1 MGPGRNRL
9 APGRGA
15 GPQPAPEMVAD
26 RNFAN
31 VTGGGG
37 MSSTESGM
45 VSTGQDLW
53 LIGPNDLA
61 VEITSGLHYSSTDPY
76 AVKISLDVDVDREVV
91 WTVSRDLLAG
101 ALHGPEGIGDVRA
114 WPSTVDDDVDPAD
127 RVLNIELG
135 EPGECAHF
143 AASAAA
149 ISAFLDE
156 TYQLVPSGTESDFLN
171 LDAELAAWLD
181 GA

>member
-1 MGPGRNRL
+1 LHPAGEPGRNPHRKWWQ
-9 APGRGA
+9 A
-15 GPQPAPEMVAD
+15 ES
-26 RNFAN
+26 FAN
-31 VTGGGG
+31 VTGGGV

-45 VSTGQDLW
+45 ISTGQDLW

-61 VEITSGLHYSSTDPY
+61 VEITSGLHYSSNDPY
-76 AVKISLDVDVDREVV
+76 AVRISLDVDVDREVV

-101 ALHGPEGIGDVRA
+101 ALYGPQGIGDVRA
-114 WPSTVDDDVDPAD
+114 WPSTVDDEVDPAD

-135 EPGECAHF
+135 PPGECAHF

-149 ISAFLDE
+149 IAAFLDE
-156 TYQLVPSGTESDFLN
+156 TYELVPIGAESDFLN
-171 LDAELAAWLD
+171 LEAELAAWLD